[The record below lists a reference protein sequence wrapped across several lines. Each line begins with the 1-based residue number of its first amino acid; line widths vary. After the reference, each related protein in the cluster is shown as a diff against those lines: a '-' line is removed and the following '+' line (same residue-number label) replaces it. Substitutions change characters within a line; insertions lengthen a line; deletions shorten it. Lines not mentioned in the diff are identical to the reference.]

1 MGNRN
6 GVDAVLSSTVQAT
19 PEALAPLRH
28 ATVLAFLAAG
38 GDASVSDDV
47 ALAVDEACANAVR
60 HAYPTLGEG
69 QIRLDAW
76 VEGELFVVQIRDH
89 GALLDAET
97 REAREGLGVDL
108 MHQVADAD
116 VVPRAS
122 GGTEVRLAFPLS
134 Q

>member
-1 MGNRN
+1 
-6 GVDAVLSSTVQAT
+6 VDAVLSSTVQAT

-28 ATVLAFLAAG
+28 ATVSAFLAAG
-38 GDASVSDDV
+38 GEASQADDV

-76 VEGELFVVQIRDH
+76 VEDDLFIVQVRDH

-108 MHQVADAD
+108 MNQVADTD
-116 VVPRAS
+116 IVPRAS
-122 GGTEVRLAFPLS
+122 GGTEVRLAFPIAR
-134 Q
+134 

>member
-1 MGNRN
+1 
-6 GVDAVLSSTVQAT
+6 VDAVLSSTVQAT
-19 PEALAPLRH
+19 PEALGPLRH
-28 ATVLAFLAAG
+28 ATVAAFLAAG
-38 GDASVSDDV
+38 GEAVQSDDV

-76 VEGELFVVQIRDH
+76 VEEGLFVVQVRDH

-97 REAREGLGVDL
+97 REAREGLGVEL

-116 VVPRAS
+116 VLLRAS
-122 GGTEVRLAFPLS
+122 GGTEVRLAFPLGLAR
-134 Q
+134 